1 MRARMKYV
9 GPQTPV
15 PGAASV
21 TNANAEWDA
30 TNGVMT
36 VNPDTADATSTEA
49 DTTSAGFA
57 LTITNS
63 GVMNYLNQ
71 VR

>member
-1 MRARMKYV
+1 MRARMKYM

-30 TNGVMT
+30 TTGMMT

-49 DTTSAGFA
+49 DTTRPDS
-57 LTITNS
+57 
-63 GVMNYLNQ
+63 
-71 VR
+71 R